1 MKVRHLNFFTDW
13 IQALFQISGS
23 IYYQGESLLKLS
35 LCFLPQAKVNHPIL
49 QLTDTWAYH

>member
-1 MKVRHLNFFTDW
+1 MEVRHLNFFTDW

-23 IYYQGESLLKLS
+23 IYFCLLKLS

-49 QLTDTWAYH
+49 QLTGTWAYH